1 MIKQM
6 ICREAYNLA
15 REYVGLKEI
24 AGPEN
29 NLLIVLAHDLCGIR
43 PQTTTHDIDSTI
55 PWCSSW
61 VNLCIV
67 GANARRNPK
76 ATWDG
81 LARKGF
87 TNSVI
92 RMVFD
97 FAKVPQQTRA
107 TDTGLNIY
115 NPTWSAA
122 SKSWDT
128 WGVSIPFEKAQ
139 RGDIIRFTRDGG
151 GHVAFL
157 DEDSLGKIMLT
168 VFGGNQADT
177 VSSSNMYAR
186 SRLVQVRRL

>member
-29 NLLIVLAHDLCGIR
+29 NLMIVLAHDLCGIR
-43 PQTTTHDIDSTI
+43 SKDSKADIDSTI

-61 VNLCIV
+61 VNLCIL

-76 ATWDG
+76 KTWDA

-87 TNSVI
+87 TSSVI
-92 RMVFD
+92 RMVFQ
-97 FAKVPQQTRA
+97 FAKVPKETWGIETQFEVV
-107 TDTGLNIY
+107 L
-115 NPTWSAA
+115 PTWSAS

-128 WGVSIPFEKAQ
+128 WGIQIPFEKAQ

-157 DEDSLGKIMLT
+157 DEDILGKIMLT